1 MTDNIKIVGEILNT
15 QEVSRYNDEDIQL
28 LVSQQVNSSFGQP
41 NDYIEYFVYDAGN
54 NFLNGFYDYKDFKSP
69 TTSYVDPV
77 NGSLPI
83 IEIDPIKDLQNLG
96 YNTGE
101 FVVYY
106 NFFTNKISN
115 SNADLFLKE
124 ISADRTELRVGSTVL
139 TNSEIETATLAL
151 INEISGSAYFVD
163 YLINFGNNEQVL
175 AVNVALNRLES
186 GYEILFKLYQ
196 PLPDTITEKSSL
208 WVVDEKIDSYNF
220 NINLDKLII
229 PAPLPILRGP
239 NFDIKIPD
247 QNNIA
252 TSYQTYNSLINNFQS
267 VSTSSYQ
274 QLLSLIQSQSIDIN
288 TDYSNFSNFSFFG
301 SAKTRLD
308 NFYNKVKQ
316 IEEYKNDIVAYTA
329 LTSSRPNLITEL
341 NSFTSSV
348 NNIISNFD
356 GFEYYMYFESSSIL
370 TSSVEYGI
378 TPYPKSSSTKPYP
391 LLATSSVTTIAWYN
405 FSTSSADNYDNNNSN
420 QLIETIPSFI
430 REDDNNE
437 PYLTFVEMVGHYFD
451 NIWIFLQAVTDIN
464 LANNNLEQ
472 GISKDLVY
480 FQLQSLGTK
489 LYNQYGNI
497 DNIKFLIGESGSAV
511 WDNNFT
517 YTGSYLNAI
526 PRKDLLAESYK
537 RIYHNLPL
545 LLKTKGTAYGLQ
557 TLVSTFG
564 ITGSTLQVKEY
575 GGDTKAGLL
584 DEFNNDKVRVVSNT
598 ITGSVLSPFI
608 SLQTYP
614 TSSAQFRTNDLHY
627 IDISFS
633 PQEKI
638 DIFASASI
646 AVSASTTWSLDDFI
660 GDPRA
665 QYSGSYPTLE
675 IERQKYYSPLSA
687 SIVPYTGSAGN
698 GSIGATDYNSFIR
711 LIQFFDNSLFKML
724 KDYVPARANLSTGV
738 SITSPTLE
746 RNKWSYANPSST
758 SEIEVNEGTIDGVG
772 ISTEYTTLYTK
783 LSGDK
788 SAYYDGDITGSTID
802 VYSYY
807 EDSNPN
813 PYVLGTTASWNA
825 QHTVSESANYNKF
838 LHSDFNV
845 LLNNVTNSL
854 VSNTRQEIEYVFGT
868 TRTITSSAE
877 LQDSYESLRTHQLS
891 RYEGVK
897 LSSLTYN
904 NYTSAS
910 TTYDGDISYGKTA
923 TIDRRSR
930 KLGLFTDIISSS
942 YLPGRNNVRLL
953 YLVDEFGELT
963 ELNQRNKHWEE
974 IQNTFVQGETLD
986 VSQFD
991 VQKFS
996 PQKTTDGTK
1005 DIFDSGYTYSP
1016 ILYFSTC
1023 SVDPKIY
1030 FQFQGSSNS
1039 YLAVAKTEATA
1050 SLTISGYSTNNYPVS
1065 SSVVKN
1071 IFDNVI
1077 QGGSYL
1083 SKGTTLAAPTYSIQ
1097 EGGAHKVSASLS
1109 IDVYM
1114 PQGGTQTWQLGIYK
1128 GASLIDSS
1136 TSIINSVNEAT
1147 ASLFPF
1153 TSSQAYPI
1161 YNAYSPYQSTIQL
1174 NSSQTIISNK
1184 PVNLAGVN
1192 YPIGTTFYKYNA
1204 SLFNSF
1210 TPGGG
1215 FFGAC
1220 GVNGKLGDEFY
1231 SLSNVPSYT
1240 GVQDFGCT
1248 DVYEFYLDGFW
1259 SIPDLDTAAG
1269 TQTATFSIDNSS
1281 INANQGDKISVR
1293 FSQITSSTAD
1303 YTASFNNSGLLTV
1316 SSLSVSTGYAST
1328 TCLPD
1333 GYFESS
1339 SLAISASI
1347 TGSNDEIIFSQGV
1360 SSFYGSNYLFV
1371 PNPLTGSQNSL
1382 FDEYGFVDYIFQI
1395 NPYDIIVVGLSDGTY
1410 VESRILSVNPPDS
1423 VDPLLRIK
1431 LDSPLPALL
1440 RTDLANSGGGLYRYF
1455 LILSRRQDETSAHLT
1470 FKKRE
1475 GKTSY
1480 GFIIPNDISPD
1491 VLAKIDIIT
1500 KEVKQ
1505 KLINEQSAI
1514 DNISGGT
1521 FG

>member
-1 MTDNIKIVGEILNT
+1 MADNIKIVGEILNT

-28 LVSQQVNSSFGQP
+28 LTSQQVNSSFGQS
-41 NDYIEYFVYDAGN
+41 NDYIEYFVYDAGG

-124 ISADRTELRVGSTVL
+124 ISADRTELRVGSTIL
-139 TNSEIETATLAL
+139 TNDEIETATLAL

-252 TSYQTYNSLINNFQS
+252 TSYQTYNSLINSFQS

-288 TDYSNFSNFSFFG
+288 VDYSNFSNFSFFG

-329 LTSSRPNLITEL
+329 LTSSRPDLITEL

-348 NNIISNFD
+348 NDIISNFD

-391 LLATSSVTTIAWYN
+391 LFTTSSATTIAWYN
-405 FSTSSADNYDNNNSN
+405 FSTASADNYDNNNSN

-464 LANNNLEQ
+464 SANNNLEQ

-497 DNIKFLIGESGSAV
+497 DNIKFLIGDSGSAV

-584 DEFNNDKVRVVSNT
+584 DEFNNDKIRVVSNT

-614 TSSAQFRTNDLHY
+614 TASTQFRTNDLHY
-627 IDISFS
+627 VDVSFS
-633 PQEKI
+633 PQDKI

-646 AVSASTTWSLDDFI
+646 ATSASATWSLDDFI

-665 QYSGSYPTLE
+665 QYSSSYPLLE
-675 IERQKYYSPLSA
+675 TERSIYYSPLS
-687 SIVPYTGSAGN
+687 SSVVPYTGSTGN

-724 KDYVPARANLSTGV
+724 KDFVPARTNLSTGI
-738 SITSPTLE
+738 SISSPLLE

-758 SEIEVNEGTIDGVG
+758 SEVDVNEGTIDGVG
-772 ISTEYTTLYTK
+772 ISTEYTTLYNK
-783 LSGDK
+783 LSGSK
-788 SAYYDGDITGSTID
+788 AAYYDGNITGSYID
-802 VYSYY
+802 VYSYF

-825 QHTVSESANYNKF
+825 QHTVSESANLNKF

-854 VSNTRQEIEYVFGT
+854 VSNTRQDIEYIFGT
-868 TRTITSSAE
+868 TQNITYSAE
-877 LQDSYESLRTHQLS
+877 LQDSYESLRAHQLS

-897 LSSLTYN
+897 ISSLTYN

-910 TTYDGDISYGKTA
+910 STYEGDISYGKTA

-930 KLGLFTDIISSS
+930 KLGLFTDIVSSS

-996 PQKTTDGTK
+996 QQKTTDGTK
-1005 DIFDSGYTYSP
+1005 DIFDSGYVYSP
-1016 ILYFSTC
+1016 ILYFGTC
-1023 SVDPKIY
+1023 SVDPKVY

-1039 YLAVAKTEATA
+1039 YLALARTEATA
-1050 SLTISGYSTNNYPVS
+1050 SLTINGYTPNNYPVS
-1065 SSVVKN
+1065 SGVVRN
-1071 IFDNVI
+1071 IFDSVV

-1083 SKGTTLAAPTYSIQ
+1083 TAGTTTLPPTYSVQ
-1097 EGGAHKVSASLS
+1097 EGGAHRVSASLAV
-1109 IDVYM
+1109 DVLM
-1114 PQGGTQTWQLGIYK
+1114 PQGGTQTWQLGVYK
-1128 GASLIDSS
+1128 EGSLVDSS
-1136 TSIINSVNEAT
+1136 TQTIEILNAAT
-1147 ASLFPF
+1147 AS
-1153 TSSQAYPI
+1153 TSQTTL
-1161 YNAYSPYQSTIQL
+1161 YSYQSALYPT
-1174 NSSQTIISNK
+1174 TVVSNK
-1184 PVNLAGVN
+1184 PILAGGIN
-1192 YPIGTTFYKYNA
+1192 HPAGTTFTKW
-1204 SLFNSF
+1204 NSYF
-1210 TPGGG
+1210 LTSSTYPPVPACSFGGG
-1215 FFGAC
+1215 SG
-1220 GVNGKLGDEFY
+1220 EWY
-1231 SLSNVPSYT
+1231 SLYNYGGGVIITPIDCSFASVSNMFSFDWDMYQIEDFDTPT
-1240 GVQDFGCT
+1240 GVQSA
-1248 DVYEFYLDGFW
+1248 V
-1259 SIPDLDTAAG
+1259 
-1269 TQTATFSIDNSS
+1269 FSIDNSS
-1281 INANQGDKISVR
+1281 ITANQGEKISIR
-1293 FSQITSSTAD
+1293 FSQISTSTPN
-1303 YTASFNNSGLLTV
+1303 YTASFSNSGLLTI

-1328 TCLPD
+1328 TCLPG
-1333 GYFESS
+1333 GYFNSA

-1347 TGSNDEIIFSQGV
+1347 TGSNDEIIFNQGI

-1382 FDEYGFVDYIFQI
+1382 FDEYGFVDYTFQI
-1395 NPYDIIVVGLSDGTY
+1395 NPYDIVIVGLSDGTY
-1410 VESRILSVNPPDS
+1410 IESRVLSVNTPDS
-1423 VDPLLRIK
+1423 ADPLLRVK
-1431 LDSPLPALL
+1431 LDSPLSTLL
-1440 RTDLANSGGGLYRYF
+1440 RTDLANSGGGRYRYF
-1455 LILSRRQDETSAHLT
+1455 LILSRKKDETSAYLT
-1470 FKKRE
+1470 FPKRE

-1480 GFIIPNDISPD
+1480 GFVIPNDISPD

-1514 DNISGGT
+1514 DNINGGT

>member
-1 MTDNIKIVGEILNT
+1 MADNIKIVGEILNT

-41 NDYIEYFVYDAGN
+41 NDYIEYFVYDAGG
-54 NFLNGFYDYKDFKSP
+54 NFLNGFYNYKDFKSP

-115 SNADLFLKE
+115 PNADLFLKE
-124 ISADRTELRVGSTVL
+124 ISADRTELRVGSTIL

-163 YLINFGNNEQVL
+163 YLINFSNNEQVL

-196 PLPDTITEKSSL
+196 PLPDTIAEKSSL

-229 PAPLPILRGP
+229 PAPLPTLRGP

-252 TSYQTYNSLINNFQS
+252 TSYQTYNSLVNSFQS

-329 LTSSRPNLITEL
+329 LTSSRPDLITEL

-391 LLATSSVTTIAWYN
+391 LFTTSSATTIAWYN

-464 LANNNLEQ
+464 LSNNNLEQ

-497 DNIKFLIGESGSAV
+497 DNIKFLIGDSGSAV

-584 DEFNNDKVRVVSNT
+584 DEFNNDKVRIISNT
-598 ITGSVLSPFI
+598 ITGSVLSPYI

-614 TSSAQFRTNDLHY
+614 TASTQFRTNDLHY
-627 IDISFS
+627 VDVSFS
-633 PQEKI
+633 PQDKI

-646 AVSASTTWSLDDFI
+646 ATSASATWSLDDFI

-665 QYSGSYPTLE
+665 QYSDSYPLLE
-675 IERQKYYSPLSA
+675 TERSIYYSPLS
-687 SIVPYTGSAGN
+687 SSVVPYTGSAGS

-724 KDYVPARANLSTGV
+724 KDFVPARTNLSTGI
-738 SITSPTLE
+738 SISSPLLE

-758 SEIEVNEGTIDGVG
+758 SEVDINEGTIDGVG
-772 ISTEYTTLYTK
+772 ISTEYTTLYNK
-783 LSGDK
+783 LSGSK
-788 SAYYDGDITGSTID
+788 AAYYDGNISGSILN
-802 VYSYY
+802 VYSYF
-807 EDSNPN
+807 ENSNPN

-825 QHTVSESANYNKF
+825 QHSISESANLNKF

-845 LLNNVTNSL
+845 LLNNVSESL
-854 VSNTRQEIEYVFGT
+854 ISRNRQNIQYIFGT
-868 TRTITSSAE
+868 NQNITTSAE

-891 RYEGVK
+891 RYEGIK
-897 LSSLTYN
+897 LSSAKYN
-904 NYTSAS
+904 DYT
-910 TTYDGDISYGKTA
+910 DGDISFGKSA
-923 TIDRRSR
+923 VIDKNVV
-930 KLGLFTDIISSS
+930 KLGLFSEIIPNRF
-942 YLPGRNNVRLL
+942 LPKRNNAVLK
-953 YLVDEFGELT
+953 YLVDIEGGLT
-963 ELNQRNKHWEE
+963 ELNLRNKHWEE
-974 IQNTFVQGETLD
+974 IQNTFIASDTGSI
-986 VSQFD
+986 SQFNN
-991 VQKFS
+991 QLYGN
-996 PQKTTDGTK
+996 QKTTDGEK
-1005 DIFDSGYTYSP
+1005 IIFNSGYSYSP

-1023 SVDPKIY
+1023 SNDPDLP
-1030 FQFQGSSNS
+1030 FQNQGNPSAYLAEAQNLSSS
-1039 YLAVAKTEATA
+1039 YLISGSGTIGYPLQGGYVLNLFNSPISAGTYWTSPTISAPATYSVQETGQYAVYANIQITTEMPADNSATWSLEMYQNGTKIQEVSESLYFGNLTQDCRNYNIRNEGFDDITVEWEECSTGVFRTRPIRSGADFDICARNYEVFGNAYTVTPGSVCGNYITPGGSTTQVSTLTINNGYLGNSNYNNFDEDDEISFKLRLVNSTDNSNIIATLATGNNGFVSIGSLALSTGYSVVTCPYIATA
-1050 SLTISGYSTNNYPVS
+1050 NTSSISL
-1065 SSVVKN
+1065 
-1071 IFDNVI
+1071 
-1077 QGGSYL
+1077 
-1083 SKGTTLAAPTYSIQ
+1083 
-1097 EGGAHKVSASLS
+1097 
-1109 IDVYM
+1109 
-1114 PQGGTQTWQLGIYK
+1114 
-1128 GASLIDSS
+1128 S
-1136 TSIINSVNEAT
+1136 TSI
-1147 ASLFPF
+1147 
-1153 TSSQAYPI
+1153 
-1161 YNAYSPYQSTIQL
+1161 
-1174 NSSQTIISNK
+1174 
-1184 PVNLAGVN
+1184 
-1192 YPIGTTFYKYNA
+1192 
-1204 SLFNSF
+1204 
-1210 TPGGG
+1210 
-1215 FFGAC
+1215 
-1220 GVNGKLGDEFY
+1220 
-1231 SLSNVPSYT
+1231 
-1240 GVQDFGCT
+1240 
-1248 DVYEFYLDGFW
+1248 
-1259 SIPDLDTAAG
+1259 
-1269 TQTATFSIDNSS
+1269 
-1281 INANQGDKISVR
+1281 
-1293 FSQITSSTAD
+1293 
-1303 YTASFNNSGLLTV
+1303 
-1316 SSLSVSTGYAST
+1316 
-1328 TCLPD
+1328 
-1333 GYFESS
+1333 
-1339 SLAISASI
+1339 
-1347 TGSNDEIIFSQGV
+1347 
-1360 SSFYGSNYLFV
+1360 SSFYGDNYFFA
-1371 PNPLTGSQNSL
+1371 PNPTSGSVSPL
-1382 FDEYGFVDYIFQI
+1382 YDTYGDVDYAFKPK
-1395 NPYDIIVVGLSDGTY
+1395 PYDILVLYLSDGSILEY
-1410 VESRILSVNPPDS
+1410 VILDVNIIGGNLVLSFDTPLSNLAIANLTGANYRRFLLLSRI
-1423 VDPLLRIK
+1423 K
-1431 LDSPLPALL
+1431 
-1440 RTDLANSGGGLYRYF
+1440 
-1455 LILSRRQDETSAHLT
+1455 DETNVILN
-1470 FKKRE
+1470 FVKRD

-1480 GFIIPNDISPD
+1480 GFLIADNISSN
-1491 VLAKIDIIT
+1491 VLDNIDTIT
-1500 KEVKQ
+1500 REVKQ
-1505 KLINEQSAI
+1505 KLLNDQSVINDI
-1514 DNISGGT
+1514 NGGT
-1521 FG
+1521 FGP